1 MIISSSLKNGK
12 TVYQSDGK
20 LPYQADGKLP
30 YRRDGK
36 TTCYLHVPNPLI
48 TNQVLC
54 IY

>member
-36 TTCYLHVPNPLI
+36 TTCYLQYKVIQIGELS
-48 TNQVLC
+48 V
-54 IY
+54 